1 MNINHLW
8 VDGRSLE
15 GLKSAFSQYFPVDQ
29 GIPNA
34 AAPLLRSFSERG
46 SGIVSLMQQRVP
58 IAQDL
63 VLLGGGHAHVRV
75 LKSFGMRPVPGV
87 RVTLISRD
95 VQTPYSGMLP
105 GYVAGHYSFEE
116 CHIDLG
122 RLARFAGARLIRD
135 EAIGLDR
142 ARRFVLSQAHPPIRW
157 DLLSI
162 DIGSAP
168 RTGDVPGAAE
178 HTIVVKPITRFARRW
193 EALLARAKDTPRL
206 RLAVVG
212 GGAAGVELALS
223 AQYRLAGLCSGAVE
237 VTLVTRE
244 ALLPSHNLRVRNL
257 FERILAEREIAVLT
271 DSEII
276 RVEPA
281 ALICAD
287 DRRIS
292 FDEALWVT
300 EAGAAAWLAET
311 GLPLT
316 ADGFIAIDETLR
328 STGDPS
334 IFATGDIATMIAHPR
349 EKAGVFAVR
358 QGPPL
363 TANLRRVLAGK
374 RQRRVVPQRR
384 GLALIGTGD
393 GRAVASRG
401 PFAAYGASLWRLKD
415 WIDRR
420 WMRRYRELPE
430 MAADDEEDPMRCGG
444 CAAKV
449 PAMVLARVMERLQPA
464 TSDAVTIGLES
475 PDDAALISFP
485 GAPPVLQT
493 VDFFRAMVD
502 DPHLFG
508 RIAATHALG
517 DIYAMGGTPECA
529 LAIATLPPA
538 RPPIVEHDLFHM
550 LRGGLDVLEL
560 AGAVLVGG
568 HSAEGAELALGFAV
582 TGRPRPGRL
591 LRKGGLR
598 QNDRLVLT
606 KPLGTGVILAADA
619 RGLAPAPVVEG
630 AIAMMVQSAGPAAA
644 SLLAN
649 RATAC
654 TDITG
659 FGLLGHLLEMLRAS
673 DVDAVLDP
681 EAIPALDGAVSLLG
695 RGITSSLHADNI
707 AALAALDT
715 GRPDAADPIAAL
727 LIDPQTAGGLLA
739 GVPGDRA
746 ARCVAELRGLGYRA
760 AVIGFVTHAAGDDPR
775 VHLEQ
780 GASESLPE
788 PAVAS

>member
-1 MNINHLW
+1 
-8 VDGRSLE
+8 
-15 GLKSAFSQYFPVDQ
+15 
-29 GIPNA
+29 
-34 AAPLLRSFSERG
+34 
-46 SGIVSLMQQRVP
+46 MQQRVA

-63 VLLGGGHAHVRV
+63 VLVGGGHAHVHV
-75 LKSFGMRPVPGV
+75 LKGFGMRPVPGV

-95 VQTPYSGMLP
+95 VETPYSGMLP

-142 ARRFVLSQAHPPIRW
+142 AGCFVLCRAHPPIRW

-162 DIGSAP
+162 DIGATP

-178 HTIVVKPITRFARRW
+178 HAIVVKPIAHFARRW
-193 EALLARAKDTPRL
+193 EALLARATNMPRL
-206 RLAVVG
+206 RLTVVG

-223 AQYRLAGLCSGAVE
+223 AQHRLAGVRRGAVE

-244 ALLPSHNLRVRNL
+244 ALLPSHNPRVRRV
-257 FERILAEREIAVLT
+257 FERMLAERGVAVLT
-271 DSEII
+271 HCAIV
-276 RVEPA
+276 RVEPGV
-281 ALICAD
+281 LICGDGKRFA
-287 DRRIS
+287 

-300 EAGAAAWLAET
+300 EAGAAPWLTET

-316 ADGFIAIDETLR
+316 ADGFIAVDETLR
-328 STGDPS
+328 STGDPN
-334 IFATGDIATMIAHPR
+334 IFATGDVATMIAHPR
-349 EKAGVFAVR
+349 EKAGVYAVR
-358 QGPPL
+358 QGAPL
-363 TANLRRVLAGK
+363 AANLRRALAGK
-374 RQRRVVPQRR
+374 PVRRAVPQRR

-393 GRAVASRG
+393 KHAVASRG
-401 PFAAYGASLWRLKD
+401 PLAAYGASLWQLKD

-430 MAADDEEDPMRCGG
+430 MVPDDGGDAMRCGG

-449 PAMVLARVMERLQPA
+449 PATVLARVMQRLQPA
-464 TSDAVTIGLES
+464 TSDAVVIGLDS

-485 GAPPVLQT
+485 GAPPLLQT

-502 DPHLFG
+502 DPYLFG

-517 DIYAMGGTPECA
+517 DVYAMGGTPESA

-538 RPPIVEHDLFHM
+538 RSAIVEHDLFHM
-550 LRGGLDVLEL
+550 LCGGLDVLEA

-582 TGRPRPGRL
+582 TGRPRPGKL
-591 LRKGGLR
+591 LRKAGLR
-598 QNDRLVLT
+598 PGDRLILT

-619 RGLAPAPVVEG
+619 RGVAAARVVEG
-630 AIAMMVQSAGPAAA
+630 AIATMVQSAGPAAWC
-644 SLLAN
+644 LLAY

-654 TDITG
+654 TDVTG

-673 DVDAVLDP
+673 DMDAALDP
-681 EAIPALDGAVSLLG
+681 EAIPALDGAVPLFG
-695 RGITSSLHADNI
+695 RGITSSLHADNV
-707 AALAALDT
+707 AALAALDN
-715 GRPDAADPIAAL
+715 GHASLADPVAAL

-739 GVPGDRA
+739 GVTAEGA
-746 ARCVAELRGLGYRA
+746 AKCVAELRALGYRA
-760 AVIGFVTHAAGDDPR
+760 AEIGFVIRATGSEPR
-775 VHLEQ
+775 VHLER
-780 GASESLPE
+780 GATQALPE